1 MDIIKQISKEL
12 NLNPF
17 RVRKAIELLKENT
30 IPFIARYRKEAT
42 GSLDESEIRD
52 ISHLHERLTNLEE
65 LKANTIDLI
74 KKQNKLTPELEKSLR
89 LAKTAKEV
97 MDLYLPFR
105 KKRKTRADIA
115 REKGL
120 ESLAEEMLKQD
131 ITSGNPEERATKY
144 INADKDVTTP
154 IDALMGAMDI
164 IAERISHDFDIR
176 RVIRN
181 DLARSATISVTP

>member
-120 ESLAEEMLKQD
+120 ESLAEEMLKQ
-131 ITSGNPEERATKY
+131 
-144 INADKDVTTP
+144 
-154 IDALMGAMDI
+154 
-164 IAERISHDFDIR
+164 
-176 RVIRN
+176 
-181 DLARSATISVTP
+181 